1 MEIHWYPGHMAKAK
15 RLIKEKLKLIDVVI
29 ELLDARIPASSRNP
43 DLNKIIAGKSR
54 IVVLNKAD
62 LADPEATRAW
72 IDYFQRQG
80 LPAVPVNA
88 ATGEGINRVVAAA
101 KKIATPVMERL
112 QKKGRLPRPV
122 RAMILGIP
130 NVGKSS
136 LINRL
141 SGQKKAKVEDRPGV
155 TRGQQWI
162 RIGSD
167 FELLDTPGVLWPKL
181 GDKEVALKLAF
192 TGAIKDDLL
201 NIEEIAGE
209 LIRWLQLNAPGAL
222 TRRYG
227 IDETGEEREE
237 ILRAIGRKR
246 GFLVSGGE
254 VDTFKTAG
262 LVLNEFRA
270 GLLGKFTLDL
280 PPKEKG

>member
-101 KKIATPVMERL
+101 KKIAAPVMERL
-112 QKKGRLPRPV
+112 HKKGRLPRPV

-181 GDKEVALKLAF
+181 GDKKVALKLAF

-237 ILRAIGRKR
+237 ILGAIGRKR

-280 PPKEKG
+280 PPKEKE

>member
-43 DLNKIIAGKSR
+43 ELNKIIAGKSR

-80 LPAVPVNA
+80 LTAVPVNA
-88 ATGEGINRVVAAA
+88 ATGEGINKVVAAA
-101 KKIATPVMERL
+101 KKIAAPVMERL

-227 IDETGEEREE
+227 IDETGKEREE
-237 ILRAIGRKR
+237 ILGAIGRKR

-280 PPKEKG
+280 PPKEKE